1 MLSLCSSWLTLALV
15 LELYSLCLS
24 FVAHSQPLHFFVVE
38 LCSSCFSILNLGLLH
53 FAARDSAIII
63 SDFYSSQLVHEQDAC
78 SSCSS
83 ISQLVLK
90 QDACSSSL
98 PSLIGL
104 LRKAKWCWT
113 VLLLPSWCTALS
125 FAAAELDCFVA
136 AELDRL
142 VAVELGCCAAAKLL
156 GCCAAAKLNCFVAA
170 AKLNCFVAAV
180 LGRFAATELG
190 CSAAAELEHCF
201 ELYGCRAGLLY
212 CCRAELPHF
221 CRAGA
226 LF

>member
-1 MLSLCSSWLTLALV
+1 MLVLCTSCSSSALH
-15 LELYSLCLS
+15 
-24 FVAHSQPLHFFVVE
+24 AQPLQLVADLGTLQFVVE

-113 VLLLPSWCTALS
+113 ALLLPSWCTALS
-125 FAAAELDCFVA
+125 FAAAELDCFVAAELDCFVA

-142 VAVELGCCAAAKLL
+142 VAVELGCCAAAKLV
-156 GCCAAAKLNCFVAA
+156 CCFGLW
-170 AKLNCFVAAV
+170 
-180 LGRFAATELG
+180 
-190 CSAAAELEHCF
+190 H
-201 ELYGCRAGLLY
+201 CRAGLLCCY
-212 CCRAELPHF
+212 RAGPFGCCRARLLCCCQAELLCCCCAWPLCCYRAGLLCC

-226 LF
+226 LL